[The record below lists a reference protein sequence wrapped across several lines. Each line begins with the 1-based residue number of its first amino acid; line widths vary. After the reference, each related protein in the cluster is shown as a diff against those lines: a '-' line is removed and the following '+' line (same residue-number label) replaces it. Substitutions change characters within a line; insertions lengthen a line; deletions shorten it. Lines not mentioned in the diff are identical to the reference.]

1 MKRVK
6 QMQSQNISDIIEKYL
21 KSILADAE
29 HVEIRR
35 SEIADLFNVVPSQI
49 NYVIKTRFT
58 IQNGYLV
65 ESKRGG
71 GGYIRIEKV
80 NLLDDAD
87 VLDTLIQVIGD
98 SITQRDAYAVVQSL
112 YEDEVLNRREAQLI
126 LVATDRNTLGVDDHD
141 LENSL
146 RARIIIG
153 ILNHLR
159 YES

>member
-6 QMQSQNISDIIEKYL
+6 HMQSQNISDIIEKYL
-21 KSILADAE
+21 KSILADSE

-35 SEIADLFNVVPSQI
+35 SEIADLFYVVPSQI

-65 ESKRGG
+65 ESNRGG

-80 NLLDDAD
+80 NLVYDAD
-87 VLDTLIQVIGD
+87 VLDALIQVIGD

-112 YEDEVLNRREAQLI
+112 YEDDVLNRREAQLI
-126 LVATDRNTLGVDDHD
+126 LVAIDHETLGLTDRD

>member
-1 MKRVK
+1 
-6 QMQSQNISDIIEKYL
+6 MQSQNISDIIEKYL

-80 NLLDDAD
+80 NLMDDAD

-112 YEDEVLNRREAQLI
+112 YEDNVLNRREAQLI

>member
-1 MKRVK
+1 M
-6 QMQSQNISDIIEKYL
+6 
-21 KSILADAE
+21 ADSE

-80 NLLDDAD
+80 NLVDDAD
-87 VLDTLIQVIGD
+87 VLDALIQVIGD

-112 YEDEVLNRREAQLI
+112 YEDDVLNRREAQLI
-126 LVATDRNTLGVDDHD
+126 LVAIDHETLGLTDRD

>member
-1 MKRVK
+1 
-6 QMQSQNISDIIEKYL
+6 MQSQNISDIIEKYL

-29 HVEIRR
+29 QVEIRR

-80 NLLDDAD
+80 NLVDDAD

-112 YEDEVLNRREAQLI
+112 YEDEVLSQREAQLI

>member
-6 QMQSQNISDIIEKYL
+6 HMQSQNISDIIEKYL
-21 KSILADAE
+21 KSILADSE

-35 SEIADLFNVVPSQI
+35 SEIADLFKVVPSQI

-80 NLLDDAD
+80 NLVDDAD
-87 VLDTLIQVIGD
+87 VLDALIQVIGD

-112 YEDEVLNRREAQLI
+112 YEDDVLNRREAQLI
-126 LVATDRNTLGVDDHD
+126 LVAIDHETLGLTDRD

>member
-1 MKRVK
+1 
-6 QMQSQNISDIIEKYL
+6 MQSQNISDIIEKYL
-21 KSILADAE
+21 KSILADTE

-35 SEIADLFNVVPSQI
+35 SEISDLFNVVPSQI

-112 YEDEVLNRREAQLI
+112 YEDDVLNRREAQLI
-126 LVATDRNTLGVDDHD
+126 LVATDRNTLAVDDHD

>member
-6 QMQSQNISDIIEKYL
+6 HMQSQNISDIIEKYL
-21 KSILADAE
+21 KSILADSE

-80 NLLDDAD
+80 NLVDDAD
-87 VLDTLIQVIGD
+87 VLDALIQVIGD

-112 YEDEVLNRREAQLI
+112 YEDDVLNSREAQLI
-126 LVATDRNTLGVDDHD
+126 LVAIDHETLGLTDRD

>member
-6 QMQSQNISDIIEKYL
+6 HMQSQNISDIIEKYL
-21 KSILADAE
+21 KSILADSE

-80 NLLDDAD
+80 NLVDDAD
-87 VLDTLIQVIGD
+87 VLDALIQVIGD

-112 YEDEVLNRREAQLI
+112 YEDNVLNRREAQLI
-126 LVATDRNTLGVDDHD
+126 LVAIDHETLGLTDRD

>member
-1 MKRVK
+1 
-6 QMQSQNISDIIEKYL
+6 MQSQNISDIIEKYL
-21 KSILADAE
+21 KSILADSE

-80 NLLDDAD
+80 NLVADAD
-87 VLDTLIQVIGD
+87 VLDALIQVIGD

-112 YEDEVLNRREAQLI
+112 YEDDVLNRREAQLI
-126 LVATDRNTLGVDDHD
+126 LVAIDHDTLGLTDRD